1 MSCEEEKQNPN
12 KNITLEAFSSMRK
25 SEYAVNSHSIRT
37 YLEKLVKNDRDSLAA
52 SSRVRG
58 YYRAGRPFLWIDR
71 HGIDER
77 ADTMLSYIASVAS
90 MGLSTEVFCMS
101 QIERD
106 LKRVRE
112 LDVDDADKDIN
123 KLLARIEYN
132 LTKACL
138 RFGAGMKY
146 GFVNPEKVLNEFDV
160 READSLHVVYHRLYD
175 VKTSRPNDGFY
186 ESLLG
191 KVAHDSIGI
200 FLSALEPTGRVYKL
214 LKQRLAGGD
223 VSSSLR
229 AKILCNMERQR
240 WRQGNVPDE
249 LKKYVLVN
257 IPAFKL
263 YAVCPDSAIEMRVG
277 CGTVK
282 TKTPLLTSEIKRMD
296 INPQW
301 IVPKSIVEKE
311 VARHAGNVGY
321 FERQRMFV
329 RERRTGKKIPPQ
341 NITWSMLHSDKYTVV
356 QEGGQGNSL
365 GRIIFRFDNNFSVF
379 LHDTSSRSF
388 FSRDNRGV
396 SHGCVRV
403 EHPLELAI
411 FLLDDKDNDT
421 IEKIAYSMT
430 ARLSPKHIAQEGD
443 EEEEDDFNENDTI
456 DRAKLISTLDV
467 GPHVPI
473 FITYY
478 TLYPNLEGQLR
489 EYPDVYGYDRV
500 IYQNLRHYVQ

>member
-12 KNITLEAFSSMRK
+12 KNLSLEAFSAL
-25 SEYAVNSHSIRT
+25 SEPQYALNSHQIRH
-37 YLEKLVKNDRDSLAA
+37 YLEKLVREDEDSLVA

-58 YYRAGRPFLWIDR
+58 YYRAARPFLWIDR
-71 HGIDER
+71 HGLDAR
-77 ADTMLSYIASVAS
+77 ADTMLSYIASVGS
-90 MGLSTEVFCMS
+90 MGLSTDVFCYS
-101 QIERD
+101 QIKRD

-112 LDVDDADKDIN
+112 LDVDGDGKDIN
-123 KLLARIEYN
+123 KLFARLEYN

-138 RFGAGMKY
+138 RYASGMNF
-146 GFVNPEKVLNEFDV
+146 GFVNPDKVLNEFDV

-175 VKTSRPNDGFY
+175 VKTSRPNSQFY
-186 ESLLG
+186 EAVLS
-191 KVAHDSIGI
+191 KVAHDSLAIY
-200 FLSALEPTGRVYKL
+200 LPALEPSDKL
-214 LKQRLAGGD
+214 YRKLKQRLAGAN
-223 VSSSLR
+223 VSHGMR
-229 AKILCNMERQR
+229 VKILCNMERQR
-240 WRQGNVPDE
+240 WQQAIVTDR

-263 YAVCPDSAIEMRVG
+263 YAVCPDSTLEMRIG

-282 TKTPLLTSEIKRMD
+282 TKTPLLNSEIKRMD

-301 IVPKSIVEKE
+301 IVPRSIIEKE
-311 VARHAGNVGY
+311 VARHAGNVSY

-329 RERRTGKKIPPQ
+329 RHLRSGKKIQPQ
-341 NITWSMLHSDKYTVV
+341 HITWGMLHSKDYTVV
-356 QEGGQGNSL
+356 QEGGEGNSL

-379 LHDTSSRSF
+379 LHDTSSKAF

-403 EHPLELAI
+403 ERPLELAI
-411 FLLDDKDNDT
+411 FLLDDKDEDT
-421 IEKIAYSMT
+421 IEKLRYSMT
-430 ARLSPKHIAQEGD
+430 VRLSQKHIANDGNDDD
-443 EEEEDDFNENDTI
+443 EDEEEDDGI
-456 DRAKLISTLDV
+456 DRSKLISTLDV

-478 TLYPNLEGQLR
+478 TLYPNAEGELR

-500 IYQNLRHYVQ
+500 VYQNLKHYVE